1 VNVPLRALLLF
12 VAAAAL
18 LAACERERRDLHTP
32 PSAAVAIKSLRMSD
46 IVPGAADTAP
56 PLANPDENN
65 AYATSEGKR
74 LFNWY
79 NCNGCHADG
88 GGDKGPALTDDVW
101 SYGSEPANI
110 FATIVQ
116 GRPNGMPAFGGR
128 IPENQVWQLVAYVR
142 SPSGQVGK
150 TVAPSRNDAMQSK
163 PAENRLPEQTPV
175 NAATPPASEH
185 P

>member
-110 FATIVQ
+110 SPPSCRAVPTACRRSVD
-116 GRPNGMPAFGGR
+116 AFPRTRCGNSS
-128 IPENQVWQLVAYVR
+128 PTCVR
-142 SPSGQVGK
+142 SADRLAK
-150 TVAPSRNDAMQSK
+150 RSR
-163 PAENRLPEQTPV
+163 R
-175 NAATPPASEH
+175 AATMRCNRSRPRIDCRSRH
-185 P
+185 R